1 MPTLPDLLDNV
12 SRLRL
17 LVAGQLFW
25 ASLLWFATISSLPV
39 AIALA
44 LLLSG
49 IGLAAIWF
57 GSQTHGPRIHVS
69 ISQVVAASLL
79 VIAAAIGWLMEPI
92 RAVVLFLLTVQW
104 AFYLQAR
111 QRLAIMLA
119 LLLSPLALL
128 VASTISLSGYWL
140 LGLMCFWLSWLA
152 ALTQIRSINRHNSL
166 IATTS
171 GTELA
176 TDTPTGAALS
186 PRDLLQLPLILT
198 LTPLAGVLVWL
209 VQPTT
214 EQQPL
219 VLPPYASEHRYDNS
233 DWAGQAMNGGRRES
247 SILTAE
253 SLAASEGPQEL
264 WDAVS
269 RDTPQFDYPGFSERL
284 DLFSTEAIGGQP
296 DDLVLQVRSPQPLYL
311 KAHTFDFFDG
321 QVWTSSSLS
330 YLKML
335 TEADEIS
342 LLNSTPV
349 HCQNSHRDSVTYEVH
364 VRQAV
369 SAWLPLAGTTESLTI
384 SANAIALDNWRQ
396 PLVASALKAGS
407 RYQASALLG
416 NDQQHPIACSPAPA
430 RPDLRVPST
439 DLAWLRELALAASV
453 GANTSAAK
461 AYKLESWVRN
471 NFDQATADQ
480 PPRLNRDRSLLVQVL
495 QERQAA
501 GNELRATALVMLLR
515 SIEVPARLVTGFAA
529 TRYNALTGFYDV
541 TQRDGHAW
549 VEAWD
554 GRHWLTLET
563 DTRFDLPAVAEQRSR
578 ASAFGASL
586 ENSPGLAYPWL
597 LFSLLLWPLQALIT
611 STTGL
616 LTLAALIALWSWP
629 TSRHLLLDALLPLR
643 KRWWQE
649 RILRYKPQSP
659 ARDIGRVLPWLQNLA
674 TLCGCG
680 PNKGESHESWCLRL
694 ATSSDTVAPED
705 IQHLQELVDLYLYEG
720 DHVAWQSVQQQ
731 LFGADAH
738 LQPLATAS
746 DANEIKELMG
756 ELANG
761 FLHHKR

>member
-1 MPTLPDLLDNV
+1 MPTLPDFLDNLT
-12 SRLRL
+12 RLRL

-25 ASLLWFATISSLPV
+25 ASLLWLSTISSLPV
-39 AIALA
+39 AITLA
-44 LLLSG
+44 LL
-49 IGLAAIWF
+49 IGAIGFGAIWF
-57 GSQTHGPRIHVS
+57 GSQSHGPRIHVS
-69 ISQVVAASLL
+69 ISQILAATLL
-79 VIAAAIGWLMEPI
+79 VLAAAVGWFMEPI
-92 RAVVLFLLTVQW
+92 RAVVLFLLTLQW
-104 AFYLQAR
+104 AFYLLAR
-111 QRLAIMLA
+111 QRMAIMLA
-119 LLLSPLALL
+119 LLISPLALL
-128 VASTISLSGYWL
+128 VASAMSQSGYWL
-140 LGLMCFWLSWLA
+140 LGLLCFWLSWLA
-152 ALTQIRSINRHNSL
+152 ALTQIRSINRQHSL
-166 IATTS
+166 IAVGPHAEGFSETATS
-171 GTELA
+171 
-176 TDTPTGAALS
+176 PTLS
-186 PRDLLQLPLILT
+186 PRDLLQLPLILA
-198 LTPLAGVLVWL
+198 LTPVAGLLVWL

-214 EQQPL
+214 EQRPL
-219 VLPPYASEHRYDNS
+219 LLPPYASEHRYDHS
-233 DWAGQAMNGGRRES
+233 DWLGQAMNGGHRES

-284 DLFSTEAIGGQP
+284 DLFSSDAIGGQP
-296 DDLVLQVRSPQPLYL
+296 DDLVLQVRSSQPLYL

-330 YLKML
+330 YLKMQ
-335 TEADEIS
+335 TEADEVG

-349 HCQNSHRDSVTYEVH
+349 HCQNSHPETVNYEVH
-364 VRQAV
+364 VRQAI
-369 SAWLPLAGTTESLTI
+369 SAWLPLAGTTESLKI

-407 RYQASALLG
+407 RYQATALLG

-430 RPDLRVPST
+430 RPDLRVPSA

-453 GANTSAAK
+453 GANNNAAK
-461 AYKLESWVRN
+461 AYKMENWVRN
-471 NFDQATADQ
+471 NFDQSVAGQ

-501 GNELRATALVMLLR
+501 SNEIRATALVMLLR
-515 SIEVPARLVTGFAA
+515 SIEVPARLVTGFSA

-541 TQRDGHAW
+541 IQSDGHAW

-563 DTRFDLPAVAEQRSR
+563 DTRFELPKPVEPRSR
-578 ASAFGASL
+578 TQAIGANL
-586 ENSPGLAYPWL
+586 ADSPAYAYPWL

-616 LTLAALIALWSWP
+616 ILLALALTLWSLP

-643 KRWWQE
+643 KRWWHE

-659 ARDIGRVLPWLQNLA
+659 ARDIARVLPWLQNLG
-674 TLCGCG
+674 TLCDCG
-680 PNKGESHESWCLRL
+680 PNKGESHESWCQRL
-694 ATSSDTVAPED
+694 ASSDSSIAPED
-705 IQHLQELVDLYLYEG
+705 IQHLQELVDQHLYEG

-738 LQPLATAS
+738 LQPLKTAADS
-746 DANEIKELMG
+746 NEIKELMA
-756 ELANG
+756 ELANC
-761 FLHHKR
+761 FLHYKG